1 MTRSLQVGRRIL
13 EAVLAVVIAA
23 AGAFTILPVSPLH
36 VVAPP
41 EDPYPAR
48 AVDVLER
55 MKPDVHVLAEYGW
68 GGYVISRIY
77 DSGGRVFVDGRN
89 DMYSEQILNDY
100 SSIRD
105 VSGDWMSLTEKY
117 GVQAMLFPP
126 YVTIVKGPATSA
138 GWCEGYRDNRSVLLV
153 KDCSLL
159 TRR

>member
-1 MTRSLQVGRRIL
+1 MALAL
-13 EAVLAVVIAA
+13 VLAAV
-23 AGAFTILPVSPLH
+23 GAFTILPVSPLH
-36 VVAPP
+36 VVAAP
-41 EDPYPAR
+41 ENPYPSQ
-48 AVDVLER
+48 AVDVLLR

-100 SSIRD
+100 STIRD
-105 VSGDWMSLTEKY
+105 DSGDWVALTQKY
-117 GVQAMLFPP
+117 GVEAMLFPP

-138 GWCEGYRDNRSVLLV
+138 GWCEAYRDSKSVLLV

-159 TRR
+159 SRR